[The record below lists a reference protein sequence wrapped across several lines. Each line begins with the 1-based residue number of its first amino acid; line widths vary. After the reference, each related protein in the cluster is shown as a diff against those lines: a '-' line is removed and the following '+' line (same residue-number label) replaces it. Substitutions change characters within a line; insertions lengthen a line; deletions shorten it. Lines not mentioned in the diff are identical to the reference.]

1 MRRIGLILV
10 VTLVTFLALKS
21 FMERGEPLSANT
33 VDVVDGDTIRARG
46 RTIRLVGIDTPEMG
60 NHAHCERERELAA
73 RATVRLRQ
81 LAARDNLDLRLVP
94 CACPRG
100 TEGTPACNYGRA
112 CGVLRSGGRDVA
124 DILIAERLARRYE
137 CGRSS
142 CPPRSN
148 WCS

>member
-1 MRRIGLILV
+1 MRRIGLILFVTV
-10 VTLVTFLALKS
+10 VTVLAVKS
-21 FMERGEPLSANT
+21 YLEQGEPLSANAI
-33 VDVVDGDTIRARG
+33 DVVDGDTIRTRG
-46 RTIRLVGIDTPEMG
+46 RTIRLVGIDTPEAG
-60 NHAHCERERELAA
+60 NHARCERERELAT
-73 RATVRLRQ
+73 RATMRLRQ
-81 LAARDNLDLRLVP
+81 LASRDDLDLRLVS

-137 CGRSS
+137 CRRSF
-142 CPPRSN
+142 CPPRSD

>member
-21 FMERGEPLSANT
+21 FMERGEPLGANA

-73 RATVRLRQ
+73 RATMR
-81 LAARDNLDLRLVP
+81 
-94 CACPRG
+94 
-100 TEGTPACNYGRA
+100 
-112 CGVLRSGGRDVA
+112 
-124 DILIAERLARRYE
+124 
-137 CGRSS
+137 
-142 CPPRSN
+142 
-148 WCS
+148 

>member
-10 VTLVTFLALKS
+10 AVMLAALALRS
-21 FMERGEPLSANT
+21 YLEQGEPLEARI
-33 VDVVDGDTIRARG
+33 VDVVDGDTIRAGG
-46 RTIRLVGIDTPEMG
+46 RTIRLVGIDAPEIG
-60 NHAHCERERELAA
+60 SHARCERERELAD
-73 RATVRLRQ
+73 RATARLRQ
-81 LAARDNLDLRLVP
+81 LVARDELDLRLVP

-100 TEGTPACNYGRA
+100 TQGTPECYFGRA

-124 DILIAERLARRYE
+124 DILIAERLVRPYP
-137 CGRSS
+137 CGRAS